1 MQFPSRLASHAR
13 NWPRAAALRPAA
25 SRLRRCNC
33 HCLNW
38 PALICQALDLIF
50 ISSAVRTFQLQFCR
64 AAQIPRLPPC
74 SASRRGTA
82 GQHLAG
88 RRGAGSVKKLA
99 EYEYN
104 AASESK
110 DGVRAGSCSCR
121 GGGFADAGGLR
132 ARRGARAHCRYEEDA
147 RPGAVRDAQAQGA
160 QAGRQERDGHRHA
173 RDHVPLLQAGSSRT
187 PREAR
192 QDLRRA
198 GLPPPRQGVRHAPC
212 TRRRVP
218 AAGRAVAPLGACGA
232 ACALHP
238 TAGPGQ
244 TCRERHNAVA
254 LEGMA
259 GCKRPHGTPP
269 PLPPPL
275 RPAVCFAAA
284 AAAAATAAGHDHLG
298 RPNFAPR
305 RRRHMACLGI
315 MRAAGR
321 AAAAGGA
328 GTAARAAEARQGI
341 QAAPASTAVSA
352 QLRISRPR
360 RRPFARRAAPCD
372 RWQGPSCAPTR

>member
-1 MQFPSRLASHAR
+1 MRPARPRLKFAPLQFPSRLASHAR

-50 ISSAVRTFQLQFCR
+50 SSAAVRTSRLQFCR

-218 AAGRAVAPLGACGA
+218 GRHAG
-232 ACALHP
+232 
-238 TAGPGQ
+238 
-244 TCRERHNAVA
+244 
-254 LEGMA
+254 
-259 GCKRPHGTPP
+259 KGT
-269 PLPPPL
+269 
-275 RPAVCFAAA
+275 
-284 AAAAATAAGHDHLG
+284 
-298 RPNFAPR
+298 
-305 RRRHMACLGI
+305 
-315 MRAAGR
+315 
-321 AAAAGGA
+321 
-328 GTAARAAEARQGI
+328 
-341 QAAPASTAVSA
+341 
-352 QLRISRPR
+352 
-360 RRPFARRAAPCD
+360 
-372 RWQGPSCAPTR
+372 TR